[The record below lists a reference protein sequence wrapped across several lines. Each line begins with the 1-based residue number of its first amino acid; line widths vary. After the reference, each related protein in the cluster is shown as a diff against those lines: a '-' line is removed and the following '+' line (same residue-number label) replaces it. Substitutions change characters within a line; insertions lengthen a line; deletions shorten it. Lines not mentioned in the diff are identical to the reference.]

1 MRALKKDQPLDWS
14 RVETMAALV
23 RILGFPQKTYL
34 SQKASRVTWCAG
46 RRNIITATI
55 RPPSHQQPVTITGAL
70 KVRYY
75 SHSEIIA
82 LGNGDGYPD
91 LSDFRAILDTARE
104 EASK

>member
-1 MRALKKDQPLDWS
+1 MRPLKGDQPLDWS

-23 RILGFPQKTYL
+23 RILGYPQKTRL
-34 SQKASRVTWCAG
+34 GQKASRVTWCAG
-46 RRNIITATI
+46 KRNIITATI
-55 RPPSHQQPVTITGAL
+55 RPPKHQQPVTITGAL

-82 LGNGDGYPD
+82 LGSGDGYPD